1 MPARSMSP
9 RSFYET
15 LIAQMPAGLER
26 AILRVLSFH
35 IGKDQAIDKPDLLKE
50 LRRLGFGKKARD
62 LNAQTS
68 YETFERQ
75 ARLCIVEL
83 RKHGHLICSSSG
95 DSGYYIASTVEE
107 YEEFAQVEYRSK
119 IVDMSETLRAMDE
132 GAKRVFHTP
141 AAEKATQA
149 GLF

>member
-26 AILRVLSFH
+26 AILRVPSDH
-35 IGKDQAIDKPDLLKE
+35 IGKENTITKPKLLQDLA
-50 LRRLGFGKKARD
+50 RLGFH
-62 LNAQTS
+62 QH
-68 YETFERQ
+68 ERQ
-75 ARLCIVEL
+75 VRECIEIP
-83 RKHGHLICSSSG
+83 RNHGHLIGASSG
-95 DSGYYIASTVEE
+95 DGGYFIIATDEE
-107 YEEFAQVEYRSK
+107 WQAYYAEENG
-119 IVDMSETLRAMDE
+119 RAMKILE
-132 GAKRVFHTP
+132 RLSAQKENANKVFLP

>member
-1 MPARSMSP
+1 MPAHSISP
-9 RSFYET
+9 HSFYET

-26 AILRVLSFH
+26 AILRVLSDH
-35 IGKDQAIDKPDLLKE
+35 IGKENTITKPKLLQDLA
-50 LRRLGFGKKARD
+50 RLGFH
-62 LNAQTS
+62 QH
-68 YETFERQ
+68 ERQ